1 VLYFAFPLRHQA
13 PFFGVFQSFGDW
25 AFLADLSAPDHFFLF
40 GTPIPIGIPGFFT
53 LFSLTSINLLPL
65 LMGLVFWVQQQ
76 YMTPQLP
83 NQTEEQ
89 IAQQKMMKWMM
100 VLLFPLMMYTVP
112 SGLTLYILTSTCIG
126 IVEGRII
133 KKQVD
138 AMDLSKPPE
147 KKKRKQD
154 LLGRM
159 YEQALERAQ
168 QREQEKK
175 KFKER

>member
-1 VLYFAFPLRHQA
+1 M
-13 PFFGVFQSFGDW
+13 GV
-25 AFLADLSAPDHFFLF
+25 
-40 GTPIPIGIPGFFT
+40 
-53 LFSLTSINLLPL
+53 
-65 LMGLVFWVQQQ
+65 VFWLQQQ
-76 YMTPQLP
+76 YMTPQMP

-126 IVEGRII
+126 IIEGRII

-147 KKKRKQD
+147 QKKRKQD

-159 YEQALERAQ
+159 YEKALERAQ
-168 QREQEKK
+168 QREQDKK
-175 KFKER
+175 KYKER